1 MSALSS
7 RIGELISALGIKKA
21 VFADRL
27 NVSQAFVSQMCS
39 GSANPSDRTVADICR
54 EFRVNEEWLR
64 TGEGEMFIQLS
75 RDEELAAFFGDLL
88 AGEPDFK
95 QRLLSVLARLS
106 EDEWALLEKMAE
118 SLASEMQKDGDGQ

>member
-1 MSALSS
+1 MNE
-7 RIGELISALGIKKA
+7 RIKKLRKALGLTQQK
-21 VFADRL
+21 FADEIGVKQ
-27 NVSQAFVSQMCS
+27 N
-39 GSANPSDRTVADICR
+39 TVAQYEIGRNPPTDTVISLICL

-95 QRLLSVLARLS
+95 QRLMSVLARLS

>member
-1 MSALSS
+1 MNE
-7 RIGELISALGIKKA
+7 RIKKLRKALGLTQQK
-21 VFADRL
+21 FADEIGVKQ
-27 NVSQAFVSQMCS
+27 N
-39 GSANPSDRTVADICR
+39 TVAQYEIGRNPPTDTVISLICR

>member
-1 MSALSS
+1 MNE
-7 RIGELISALGIKKA
+7 RIKKLRKALGLTQQK
-21 VFADRL
+21 FADEIGVKQ
-27 NVSQAFVSQMCS
+27 N
-39 GSANPSDRTVADICR
+39 TVAQYEIGRNPPTDTVISLICR

-75 RDEELAAFFGDLL
+75 RDEELAAFFGDML